1 MKARM
6 RRYIPRTQR
15 AMQSLVQ
22 LHDAPWRWK
31 VGLEAA
37 LAVGLPVG
45 LFTLAGHPNLGLQ
58 AALGSFTA
66 LYGAGLSRPD
76 RARLLPLVAAGL
88 LLAAAL
94 GVACAANEWLTS
106 ACLILVSGLACI
118 VVLGFRLG
126 PPGPLMFVLV
136 AAVSGHIA
144 APAGLGGAAQPG
156 LQLLA
161 LMAFGAALAYLVI
174 IVPLVLPGKSRSPAV
189 GLRVLFPRFNLDA
202 ETQAVVLRVVAAV
215 VIASLTSRPLGAHRA
230 YWVIIAAM
238 AVLQSSQSRR
248 LTSIRAVHRVAG
260 TLLGIGVFEVLR
272 LARPAGIWLVG
283 LLMLL
288 QGITEVVVARNYA
301 LALLFITPMALMN
314 STAGHTSETLVQVT
328 VQGRILDSLLG
339 AGIAMGV
346 FWLGEGLRYLRSAK
360 SR

>member
-1 MKARM
+1 M
-6 RRYIPRTQR
+6 R
-15 AMQSLVQ
+15 SLVQ

-31 VGLEAA
+31 VGLQAG
-37 LAVGLPVG
+37 LAVGLLVG
-45 LFTLAGHPNLGLQ
+45 LFTLAGHQNLGLQ

-66 LYGAGLSRPD
+66 LYGAGFSRPD

-94 GVACAANEWLTS
+94 GVVCAGNEWLTS
-106 ACLILVSGLACI
+106 ACLILVSGLAS
-118 VVLGFRLG
+118 VLVLGFRLG

-144 APAGLGGAAQPG
+144 APAALGGAAQPG
-156 LQLLA
+156 LRLLA
-161 LMAFGAALAYLVI
+161 LLASGAALAYLV
-174 IVPLVLPGKSRSPAV
+174 VVAPLALPGRSRSPAV
-189 GLRVLFPRFNLDA
+189 GLGVLFPRFLLDA
-202 ETQAVVLRVVAAV
+202 GARAVALRVVAAV
-215 VIASLTSRPLGAHRA
+215 LLDSLISQPLGAHRT
-230 YWVIIAAM
+230 YWVIIATM

-260 TLLGIGVFEVLR
+260 TLLGIGVFEVLL

-288 QGITEVVVARNYA
+288 QGITEMVVARNYA

-314 STAGHTSETLVQVT
+314 STAGHATETLVQVT

-346 FWLGEGLRYLRSAK
+346 FWLGEGVLYLRAAK
-360 SR
+360 NR